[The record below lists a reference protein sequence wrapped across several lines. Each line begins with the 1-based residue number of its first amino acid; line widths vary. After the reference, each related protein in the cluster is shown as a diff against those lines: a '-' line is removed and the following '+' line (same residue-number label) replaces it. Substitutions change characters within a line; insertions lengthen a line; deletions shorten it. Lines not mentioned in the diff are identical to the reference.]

1 VRRTSTHRLIA
12 LFVAMLLAFAGIV
25 VRLATL
31 QGTRVPDGQTL
42 AQYGLDHRLRTIPL
56 AAERGEIR
64 DRHGAPLAISLD
76 ARDVY
81 ANPALVT
88 DPEGEAA
95 QIAPILD
102 VKPRTLLP
110 PLTADGTFAYLAR
123 QVDEDV
129 ARRIEDLRLP
139 GIGFLRVPKRYY
151 PAGSLAAQVLGFVGV
166 DGVGLAGL
174 EEQWDTELAGI
185 PGERTAEVA
194 PNGQPIAQG
203 ESVEREPVDGVDL
216 ITTLDRQLQYR
227 AQEALAAA
235 VAANQAKAGT
245 IVVMDP
251 GSGDIYAM
259 ASVPGFDANRFAEV
273 DPDVWRNRAITDAFE
288 PGSVLKVVTA
298 AAALE
303 TGTVSMTE
311 RFQVPDAMKLDE
323 FFTIHDSHPHPVQ
336 TMTLGDII
344 AQSSN
349 IGIAKIAERMGG
361 DRLDDFLR
369 RFGFGED
376 TGVGFPGE
384 SRGVLPALD
393 DWTATSVATFSYGQG
408 MTVTPLQMAS
418 VYATIANGGVWVQPR
433 LVRSTRLPDGEVRTA
448 PPPLTR
454 RVIDEGTADLLTQ
467 MLALVVADGTGT
479 TARVQGY
486 QVAGKTG
493 TALKP
498 EAGGGY
504 GQRYIASFIGFLPA
518 AAPRLVIAGFLDEPA
533 TVYGSVA
540 AGPLFQQVAR
550 AAVQRLGIAP
560 APDVTLP
567 PHLLD
572 GS

>member
-1 VRRTSTHRLIA
+1 MRPFPTQRLVA
-12 LFVAMLLAFAGIV
+12 LLAVMLLAFTGIV
-25 VRLATL
+25 VRLASL
-31 QGTRVPDGQTL
+31 QGTRVQDGQTL
-42 AQYGLDHRLRTIPL
+42 AQYGLDHRLRTVPL
-56 AAERGEIR
+56 PAERGAIR

-81 ANPALVT
+81 ANPELVT
-88 DPEGEAA
+88 DPEGEAEE
-95 QIAPILD
+95 IAAILH
-102 VKPRTLLP
+102 VKPKTLLP
-110 PLTADGTFAYLAR
+110 QLTADGTFAYLAR

-129 ARRIEDLRLP
+129 AARIEELRLP
-139 GIGFLRVPKRYY
+139 GIGFLSVPKRYY
-151 PAGSLAAQVLGFVGV
+151 PAGSLGAQVLGFVGV
-166 DGVGLAGL
+166 DGIGLAGL
-174 EEQWDTELAGI
+174 EQEWDAELAGI

-194 PNGQPIAQG
+194 PNGLAIAQG
-203 ESVEREPVDGVDL
+203 EHVEREPVDGVDL
-216 ITTLDRQLQYR
+216 ITTLDRQIQYR
-227 AQEALAAA
+227 AQQALAAA
-235 VAANQAKAGT
+235 VAANHAKAGT
-245 IVVMDP
+245 IVVLDP
-251 GSGDIYAM
+251 KTGDIYAM

-311 RFQVPDAMKLDE
+311 RFQVPDAMKIDE
-323 FFTIHDSHPHPVQ
+323 FTIHDSHPHPVQ
-336 TMTLGDII
+336 TMTLSDII

-349 IGIAKIAERMGG
+349 IGIAKVAERMGG

-369 RFGFGED
+369 RFGFGEG

-393 DWTATSVATFSYGQG
+393 DWTASSVATFSYGQG

-433 LVRSTRLPDGEVRTA
+433 LVRATRLPDGEVRSA
-448 PPPLTR
+448 PPPTTR
-454 RVIDEGTADLLTQ
+454 RVLDEGTADLLTQ

-504 GQRYIASFIGFLPA
+504 AERYVASFIGFLPA
-518 AAPRLVIAGFLDEPA
+518 SAPRLVIAGFIDEP
-533 TVYGSVA
+533 TTIYGSIA

-550 AAVQRLGIAP
+550 FAIQRLGIAP

-572 GS
+572 GP

>member
-1 VRRTSTHRLIA
+1 
-12 LFVAMLLAFAGIV
+12 
-25 VRLATL
+25 
-31 QGTRVPDGQTL
+31 
-42 AQYGLDHRLRTIPL
+42 
-56 AAERGEIR
+56 
-64 DRHGAPLAISLD
+64 
-76 ARDVY
+76 
-81 ANPALVT
+81 
-88 DPEGEAA
+88 
-95 QIAPILD
+95 
-102 VKPRTLLP
+102 
-110 PLTADGTFAYLAR
+110 
-123 QVDEDV
+123 
-129 ARRIEDLRLP
+129 
-139 GIGFLRVPKRYY
+139 
-151 PAGSLAAQVLGFVGV
+151 
-166 DGVGLAGL
+166 
-174 EEQWDTELAGI
+174 
-185 PGERTAEVA
+185 
-194 PNGQPIAQG
+194 
-203 ESVEREPVDGVDL
+203 
-216 ITTLDRQLQYR
+216 
-227 AQEALAAA
+227 
-235 VAANQAKAGT
+235 
-245 IVVMDP
+245 MDP
-251 GSGDIYAM
+251 KTGDVYAM

-303 TGTVSMTE
+303 TGAVSMTE
-311 RFQVPDAMKLDE
+311 RFQVPDAMRIDE
-323 FFTIHDSHPHPVQ
+323 FTIHDSHPHPVQ
-336 TMTLGDII
+336 AMMLGDII

-349 IGIAKIAERMGG
+349 IGIAKIAERIGG
-361 DRLDDFLR
+361 DRLDDFLQ

-433 LVRSTRLPDGEVRTA
+433 LVRATRLPDGEIRTA
-448 PPPLTR
+448 PPPETR

-498 EAGGGY
+498 EVGGGY
-504 GQRYIASFIGFLPA
+504 GERYVASFIGFLPA
-518 AAPRLVIAGFLDEPA
+518 SAPRLVIAGFIDEP
-533 TVYGSVA
+533 TTIYGSIA

-550 AAVQRLGIAP
+550 AAIQRLGIAP
-560 APDVTLP
+560 ADEVTLP

-572 GS
+572 GP

>member
-1 VRRTSTHRLIA
+1 MRRFPTHRLIA
-12 LFVAMLLAFAGIV
+12 LLAAMLLAFTGLVA
-25 VRLATL
+25 RLATL
-31 QGTRVPDGQTL
+31 QGARAQDGQTL

-56 AAERGEIR
+56 PAKRGAIR

-81 ANPALVT
+81 ANPSLVT

-95 QIAPILD
+95 QLAAILE
-102 VKPRTLLP
+102 VKPKSLLP
-110 PLTADGTFAYLAR
+110 QLTADGTFAYVAR
-123 QVDEDV
+123 QVDADL
-129 ARRIEDLRLP
+129 AGRIEDLQLP

-174 EEQWDTELAGI
+174 EQQWNTELAGI

-203 ESVEREPVDGVDL
+203 ENVEREPVDGVDL
-216 ITTLDRQLQYR
+216 ITTLDRQLQYQ
-227 AQEALAAA
+227 AQQALAAA
-235 VAANQAKAGT
+235 VAANHAKAGT

-251 GSGDIYAM
+251 KTGDVYAM

-303 TGTVSMTE
+303 TGAVSMTE
-311 RFQVPDAMKLDE
+311 RFQVPDAMRIDE
-323 FFTIHDSHPHPVQ
+323 FTIHDSHPHPVQ
-336 TMTLGDII
+336 AMMLGDII

-349 IGIAKIAERMGG
+349 IGIAKIAERIGG
-361 DRLDDFLR
+361 DRLDDFLQ

-433 LVRSTRLPDGEVRTA
+433 LVRATRLPDGEIRTA
-448 PPPLTR
+448 PPPETR

-498 EAGGGY
+498 EVGGGY
-504 GQRYIASFIGFLPA
+504 GERYVASFIGFLPA
-518 AAPRLVIAGFLDEPA
+518 SAPRLVIAGFIDEP
-533 TVYGSVA
+533 TTIYGSIA

-550 AAVQRLGIAP
+550 AAIQRLGIAP
-560 APDVTLP
+560 ADEVTLP

-572 GS
+572 GP

>member
-1 VRRTSTHRLIA
+1 MRRFPTHRLIV
-12 LFVAMLLAFAGIV
+12 LLLAMLLAFTGIV

-31 QGTRVPDGQTL
+31 QGARVQDGQTL
-42 AQYGLDHRLRTIPL
+42 AQYGLDHRLQTIPL
-56 AAERGEIR
+56 PAERGAIR

-81 ANPALVT
+81 ANPTLVT

-95 QIAPILD
+95 RIAAILD
-102 VKPRTLLP
+102 VKPKSLLP
-110 PLTADGTFAYLAR
+110 QLTAEGTFAYLAR
-123 QVDEDV
+123 QLDEDV
-129 ARRIEDLRLP
+129 ARRIEDLQLP

-174 EEQWDTELAGI
+174 EQEWDTELAGI

-194 PNGQPIAQG
+194 PNGLPIAQG

-216 ITTLDRQLQYR
+216 ITTLDRQVQYQ
-227 AQEALAAA
+227 AQQALADA
-235 VAANQAKAGT
+235 VAANHAKGGT

-251 GSGDIYAM
+251 KTGDVLAM

-273 DPDVWRNRAITDAFE
+273 DPAVWRNRAITDAFE

-311 RFQVPDAMKLDE
+311 RFQVPDAMKVDE
-323 FFTIHDSHPHPVQ
+323 FTIHDSHPHPVQ
-336 TMTLGDII
+336 AMMLADII

-349 IGIAKIAERMGG
+349 IGIAKVAERMGG
-361 DRLDDFLR
+361 DRLDDFLQ
-369 RFGFGED
+369 RFGFGQD

-433 LVRSTRLPDGEVRTA
+433 LVRATRLPDGEVRTS
-448 PPPLTR
+448 PPAQTR

-504 GQRYIASFIGFLPA
+504 GDRYVASFIGFLPA
-518 AAPRLVIAGFLDEPA
+518 SAPRLVIAGFIDEP
-533 TVYGSVA
+533 TTIYGSIA
-540 AGPLFQQVAR
+540 AGPLFQRIAKVAIR
-550 AAVQRLGIAP
+550 RLGIAP
-560 APDVTLP
+560 ADEITMP

-572 GS
+572 GP

>member
-1 VRRTSTHRLIA
+1 VRPFPTHRLIA
-12 LFVAMLLAFAGIV
+12 LLAVMLLAFTGIV
-25 VRLATL
+25 VRLASL
-31 QGTRVPDGQTL
+31 QGARVQDGQTL

-56 AAERGEIR
+56 PAERGAIR

-76 ARDVY
+76 ARDIY
-81 ANPALVT
+81 ADPRLVT
-88 DPEGEAA
+88 DPVGEAA
-95 QIAPILD
+95 QIAAILE
-102 VKPRTLLP
+102 VKPKSLLP
-110 PLTADGTFAYLAR
+110 DLTADGTFTYVAR

-129 ARRIEDLRLP
+129 ARRIEQLQLP
-139 GIGFLRVPKRYY
+139 GIGFLGVPKRYY
-151 PAGSLAAQVLGFVGV
+151 PAGPLAAQVLGFVGV

-174 EEQWDTELAGI
+174 EQEWDTELAGI
-185 PGERTAEVA
+185 PGERTAEIA

-203 ESVEREPVDGVDL
+203 ENVERDPVDGVDL
-216 ITTLDRQLQYR
+216 VTTLDRQIQFQ
-227 AQEALAAA
+227 AQQALAAA
-235 VAANQAKAGT
+235 VDANHAKAGT

-251 GSGDIYAM
+251 KTGDVYAM

-303 TGTVSMTE
+303 TGMVSMTE
-311 RFQVPDAMKLDE
+311 RFQVPDAMKIDE
-323 FFTIHDSHPHPVQ
+323 FTIHDSHPHPVQ
-336 TMTLGDII
+336 TMTLADII

-349 IGIAKIAERMGG
+349 IGIAKVAERMGG
-361 DRLDDFLR
+361 DRLDDFLQ
-369 RFGFGED
+369 RFGFGAD

-433 LVRSTRLPDGEVRTA
+433 LVRATRLPDGEVRTA
-448 PPPLTR
+448 PPPTTR
-454 RVIDEGTADLLTQ
+454 RVIDEATADLLTQ

-504 GQRYIASFIGFLPA
+504 GERYVASFIGFLPA
-518 AAPRLVIAGFLDEPA
+518 SAPRLVIAGFIDEP
-533 TVYGSVA
+533 TTIYGSIA

-550 AAVQRLGIAP
+550 YAIQRLGIAP
-560 APDVTLP
+560 ADEVSLP
-567 PHLLD
+567 PHLL
-572 GS
+572 GGP

>member
-1 VRRTSTHRLIA
+1 VRRFPTQRLVA
-12 LFVAMLLAFAGIV
+12 LLLAMLLAFTGIL
-25 VRLATL
+25 VRLWTL
-31 QGTRVPDGQTL
+31 QGTRVQDGQTL

-56 AAERGEIR
+56 PAERGAIR

-95 QIAPILD
+95 QLAAILD
-102 VKPRTLLP
+102 VKPKSLVP
-110 PLTADGTFAYLAR
+110 QLTADGTFAYVAR

-129 ARRIEDLRLP
+129 AQRIERLQLP
-139 GIGFLRVPKRYY
+139 GIGFLPVPKRYY
-151 PAGSLAAQVLGFVGV
+151 PAGSLGSQVLGFVGV
-166 DGVGLAGL
+166 DGAGLAGL
-174 EEQWDTELAGI
+174 EQEWDTELAGI
-185 PGERTAEVA
+185 PGERTAEIA
-194 PNGQPIAQG
+194 PTGQPIAQG
-203 ESVEREPVDGVDL
+203 ENIEREPVDGVDL
-216 ITTLDRQLQYR
+216 ITTLDRQIQFR
-227 AQEALAAA
+227 AQQALAAA
-235 VAANQAKAGT
+235 VAANHAKAGT

-251 GSGDIYAM
+251 TTGDIYAM

-311 RFQVPDAMKLDE
+311 RFQVPDAMKIDE
-323 FFTIHDSHPHPVQ
+323 FTIHDSHPHPVQ
-336 TMTLGDII
+336 TMTLADII

-349 IGIAKIAERMGG
+349 IGIAKVAELMGG

-369 RFGFGED
+369 RFGFGQD

-433 LVRSTRLPDGEVRTA
+433 LVRATRLPDGEVRTA
-448 PPPLTR
+448 PPPTTR
-454 RVIDEGTADLLTQ
+454 RVVDEATADLLTQ
-467 MLALVVADGTGT
+467 MLALVVEGGTGT

-504 GQRYIASFIGFLPA
+504 GERYVASFIGFLPA
-518 AAPRLVIAGFLDEPA
+518 SAPRLVIAGFIDEP
-533 TVYGSVA
+533 TTIYGSIA

-550 AAVQRLGIAP
+550 YAIQRLGIAP
-560 APDVTLP
+560 SDDVSLP

-572 GS
+572 GP

>member
-1 VRRTSTHRLIA
+1 MRRFPTHRLIA
-12 LFVAMLLAFAGIV
+12 LLAVMLLAFAGIV

-31 QGTRVPDGQTL
+31 QGTRVQDGQTL
-42 AQYGLDHRLRTIPL
+42 AQYGLDHRLRTVPL
-56 AAERGEIR
+56 PAERGAIR

-76 ARDVY
+76 ARDIY
-81 ANPALVT
+81 ADPRLVT
-88 DPEGEAA
+88 DPVGEAA
-95 QIAPILD
+95 QIAAILE
-102 VKPRTLLP
+102 VKPKTLLP
-110 PLTADGTFAYLAR
+110 DLTADGTFTYIAR

-129 ARRIEDLRLP
+129 ARRIEQLQLP
-139 GIGFLRVPKRYY
+139 GIGYLRVPKRYY

-174 EEQWDTELAGI
+174 EQEWDTELAGI
-185 PGERTAEVA
+185 PGERTAELA

-203 ESVEREPVDGVDL
+203 ENVERDPVDGVDL
-216 ITTLDRQLQYR
+216 ITTLDRQIQFQ

-235 VAANQAKAGT
+235 VVANQAKAGT

-251 GSGDIYAM
+251 KTGDVYAM

-298 AAALE
+298 AAAIE
-303 TGTVSMTE
+303 TGTVSMSE
-311 RFQVPDAMKLDE
+311 RFQVPDAMRVGE
-323 FFTIHDSHPHPVQ
+323 FTIHDSHAHPVQ
-336 TMTLGDII
+336 TMLLSDII

-349 IGIAKIAERMGG
+349 IGIAKVAERMGG

-393 DWTATSVATFSYGQG
+393 DWSDTSLATFSYGQG

-418 VYATIANGGVWVQPR
+418 VYATIANGGVWIQPR
-433 LVRSTRLPDGEVRTA
+433 LVRATRLPDGEVRTA
-448 PPPLTR
+448 PPPRTH
-454 RVIDEGTADLLTQ
+454 RVIDSATADLMTE
-467 MLALVVADGTGT
+467 MLALVVQDGTGT
-479 TARVQGY
+479 TARIQGY

-504 GQRYIASFIGFLPA
+504 GERYVASFIGFLPA
-518 AAPRLVIAGFLDEPA
+518 SAPRVVVAAFIDEP
-533 TVYGSVA
+533 TTIYGSVA

-550 AAVQRLGIAP
+550 YAIQRLGIAP
-560 APDVTLP
+560 ADEVTLP
-567 PHLLD
+567 PHLL
-572 GS
+572 GQP

>member
-1 VRRTSTHRLIA
+1 VRRFPTHRLIA
-12 LFVAMLLAFAGIV
+12 LLAAMLLAFTGIV
-25 VRLATL
+25 IRLATL
-31 QGTRVPDGQTL
+31 QGTRVQDGQTL

-56 AAERGEIR
+56 PAERGAIR

-81 ANPALVT
+81 ANPQLVT
-88 DPEGEAA
+88 DPEGEADQLA
-95 QIAPILD
+95 TILHA
-102 VKPRTLLP
+102 KPKTLLP
-110 PLTADGTFAYLAR
+110 QLTADGTFAYLAR

-129 ARRIEDLRLP
+129 AARIEDLQLP

-174 EEQWDTELAGI
+174 EQEWDTELAGI

-203 ESVEREPVDGVDL
+203 ENVEREPVDGVDL
-216 ITTLDRQLQYR
+216 ITTIDRQIQYR
-227 AQEALAAA
+227 AQQALAAA
-235 VAANQAKAGT
+235 VAANHAKAGT

-251 GSGDIYAM
+251 RTGDVYAM
-259 ASVPGFDANRFAEV
+259 ASVPGFDANRFAQV

-311 RFQVPDAMKLDE
+311 RFQVPDAMKIDE
-323 FFTIHDSHPHPVQ
+323 FTIHDSHTHPVQ

-349 IGIAKIAERMGG
+349 IGIAKVAERMGG

-433 LVRSTRLPDGEVRTA
+433 LVRSTRLPDGEIRTA
-448 PPPLTR
+448 PPPTTR

-467 MLALVVADGTGT
+467 MLALVVEDGTGT
-479 TARVQGY
+479 TARVRGY

-504 GQRYIASFIGFLPA
+504 GERYVASFIGFLPA
-518 AAPRLVIAGFLDEPA
+518 SAPRLVIAGFIDEP
-533 TVYGSVA
+533 TTIYGSIA

-550 AAVQRLGIAP
+550 YAIQRLGIAP
-560 APDVTLP
+560 ASDVPLP

-572 GS
+572 GP